1 MPRLDDFGFTQWL
14 NARAL
19 RDLVTADSRQRKTV
33 KGWILE
39 KMVARIV
46 SRLGYRV
53 DKIKTPRP
61 KRIDV
66 LGRDKESKK
75 PLVIVECTNFSKDS
89 KGIPYYLHG
98 DRLKNYLD
106 HFRRHPNALRFA
118 VTSFTGCLKYGMK
131 DLKKMDV
138 VIIQLGYD
146 VVPRQP
152 QYRTSSCRLLTL
164 STYRDIKQKL
174 FKRIPKRKDLPIS

>member
-1 MPRLDDFGFTQWL
+1 MARLDDFSFTQWL

-19 RDLVTADSRQRKTV
+19 RDLVTADSKQRKII

-53 DKIKTPRP
+53 DKIKTSRP
-61 KRIDV
+61 QRIDV
-66 LGRDKESKK
+66 LGRDKRSKK
-75 PLVIVECTNFSKDS
+75 PLVIIECTNFSKDS
-89 KGIPYYLHG
+89 KGKPHYLEG
-98 DRLKNYLD
+98 TRLNNYLN
-106 HFRRHPNALRFA
+106 HFRRHPDTLRFA
-118 VTSFTGCLKYGMK
+118 VTSFTGCLKNGIRQ
-131 DLKKMDV
+131 LKQMDV

-152 QYRTSSCRLLTL
+152 QYRTSSSRLLTL
-164 STYRDIKQKL
+164 GTYRDIKRKL
-174 FKRIPKRKDLPIS
+174 FKRIPRREDLT